1 MQFWKKKSYALK
13 PQIWVSVT
21 PAFLNTRS
29 YNGLFHYK
37 EKLCLSAGY
46 AAGRVS
52 TTKAIKGGGT
62 KVGRISGNW
71 YFSKKVRDPP
81 LSFSKELFQNVFVS
95 LNESL
100 GDEQEETFYIFCS
113 FK

>member
-1 MQFWKKKSYALK
+1 MSFPVRMQFWKKKSYALK

-29 YNGLFHYK
+29 YYGLFHYK

-52 TTKAIKGGGT
+52 TTKAIKGGGD
-62 KVGRISGNW
+62 KSG
-71 YFSKKVRDPP
+71 
-81 LSFSKELFQNVFVS
+81 QNLGQLVF
-95 LNESL
+95 L
-100 GDEQEETFYIFCS
+100 
-113 FK
+113 